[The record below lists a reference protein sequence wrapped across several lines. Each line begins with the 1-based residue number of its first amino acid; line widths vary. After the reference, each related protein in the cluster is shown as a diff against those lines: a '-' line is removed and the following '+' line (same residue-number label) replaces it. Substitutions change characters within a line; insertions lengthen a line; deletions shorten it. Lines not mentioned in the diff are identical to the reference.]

1 MMTAAALLELA
12 RLATI
17 LVDGDLCQRIVKP
30 QAIQEMFQ
38 ENPRDKWGASDNY
51 NVNQD
56 AYIQVKK
63 TLIRLS
69 RTVNFPVDLN
79 LWMPL
84 PKEGKIHIVIR
95 QANEM
100 SQFWPW
106 GALFQ
111 DMHPAMKKTL
121 ETGERLT
128 VNEKPPLVSVLTP
141 VRNSLGD
148 IVGIIEVAASAKPD
162 PHENVK

>member
-1 MMTAAALLELA
+1 MITAAALLELA

-17 LVDGDLCQRIVKP
+17 MVDGDLCQRIVKP

-51 NVNQD
+51 NVNHEP
-56 AYIQVKK
+56 YIQIKK

-69 RTVNFPVDLN
+69 RTVDFPVDLN

-84 PKEGKIHIVIR
+84 PKPGKIHIVIR

-100 SQFWPW
+100 SQFWTW

-121 ETGERLT
+121 ATGQGVT
-128 VNEKPPLVSVLTP
+128 VTEKPPLISVLAP
-141 VRNSLGD
+141 VKNSLGD
-148 IVGIIEVAASAKPD
+148 VVGIIEVVASTKQD